1 MLKFLT
7 IRYIVKEMLGQ
18 GTFGQVVKCWDAET
32 SSYVAVKVIKNQ
44 PAYTQQAVVEVS
56 ILDTVKYS
64 FAFWWHLIF
73 NYHAYSTCRNII
85 MFSFIFLSARR
96 LMLKPEL
103 KHRSKEK

>member
-1 MLKFLT
+1 
-7 IRYIVKEMLGQ
+7 VKEMLGQ

-44 PAYTQQAVVEVS
+44 HAYTQQAVVEVS

-64 FAFWWHLIF
+64 LPSGGTS
-73 NYHAYSTCRNII
+73 YSTI
-85 MFSFIFLSARR
+85 MPTVLAGTLLCFHSYFFSARI

-103 KHRSKEK
+103 KHIS